1 MSPSWLLILEL
12 TLPMAILVAIM
23 AWLLFRRRGTTQVG
37 AQALLK
43 EIKANEEANRTALS
57 RYLKDTLLMSA
68 EEAEKHLTSIMA
80 KRRQFFKAVL
90 DSHLSPSSDSIGKLE
105 KALSE
110 LTNAYHALTPAA
122 AYGSPTEVMSSA
134 HANDVQYL
142 REENDRLKK
151 EVSIT
156 LGTLNNIFSEYSSM
170 LGEEGERKDMKV
182 EDILAKMESMTQEVE
197 PEPEPAEAALA
208 ETISAETAE
217 SETPAPEGDDVNW
230 DDAFAEAVRNL
241 PSEDDDED
249 KK

>member
-1 MSPSWLLILEL
+1 
-12 TLPMAILVAIM
+12 
-23 AWLLFRRRGTTQVG
+23 
-37 AQALLK
+37 
-43 EIKANEEANRTALS
+43 
-57 RYLKDTLLMSA
+57 
-68 EEAEKHLTSIMA
+68 
-80 KRRQFFKAVL
+80 
-90 DSHLSPSSDSIGKLE
+90 
-105 KALSE
+105 
-110 LTNAYHALTPAA
+110 
-122 AYGSPTEVMSSA
+122 MSSA

-197 PEPEPAEAALA
+197 PEPEPAEASLA